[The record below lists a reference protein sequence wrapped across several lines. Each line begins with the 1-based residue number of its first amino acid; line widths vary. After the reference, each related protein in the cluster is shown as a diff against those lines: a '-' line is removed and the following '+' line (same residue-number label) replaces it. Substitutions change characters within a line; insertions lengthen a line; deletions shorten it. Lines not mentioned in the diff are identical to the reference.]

1 MYYYKLD
8 IIPIILKRFKVDNV
22 VISGLDDKSTV
33 EIVLKYCDI
42 NDVPYTAIDSK
53 NTFSNNFIQ
62 DYTLNVLP
70 NLSNYGAIFINDDPN
85 WFTVYNELN
94 VIKQNNDEFPLVFV
108 CNNVFPH
115 KRRDSY
121 IDPEIIPENF
131 RNDFSNKFDY
141 KNIYLSDDF
150 YHAIEENTPQNGVF
164 TAIEDFLAENQSIG
178 VMNIKFANG
187 ITVLYPKNN
196 ISKIRLGRLSEEIQG
211 YGLEFDEISDSIIEN
226 QLLTSY
232 VSKLNISNE
241 NLDIIEN
248 IKFELDKKERI
259 INEYEE
265 KIQLLGDELN
275 YKNSQIESIDSKLSL
290 KDGQIKNFESKLVN
304 KDNEVNNL
312 NSKLQDII
320 GQVNSLKNEFHHEN
334 KNFENKERDLNEKI
348 NEANLKINSLK
359 NNISQKEQIEGK
371 LNNQLEIANNQIKK
385 NIEQLNYKDKYIFD
399 KDNEILIKEEELKDK
414 EKMLDLMKQRH
425 INQLSSLDNKEYCI
439 SCYKEEI
446 SNVRSEVQYLKKDT
460 LIRKFFSP
468 FAYLY
473 LIVKSNPEELSLNLK
488 LYKALKNSHCFDIG
502 FYLNNNKDL
511 FESKWCK
518 FFSPEL
524 HYICKGFGEK
534 RVFNKKYF
542 NTNSKKELLDY
553 VLNCP

>member
-178 VMNIKFANG
+178 MMNIKFANG

-524 HYICKGFGEK
+524 HYICNGFGEK